1 MSDKT
6 DDTRAIATDEV
17 VALLESMAD
26 LPYLGEPV
34 SQLEHSLQAG
44 AAMRAAGGD
53 DEAVLAAVLHD
64 IGRAPAL
71 RTKGEPHEITG
82 QRWCAEEISERAGY
96 LVGAHVPAKRV
107 LVLIDPAYNDQL
119 SSTSVA
125 TLRTQ
130 GGPASQD
137 EVDAFLAHPWA
148 ADALELRRADDA
160 AKVPGGDALD
170 MDEVVALL
178 DAR

>member
-1 MSDKT
+1 MSDKAGST
-6 DDTRAIATDEV
+6 HAIPTEEV

-71 RTKGEPHEITG
+71 RE
-82 QRWCAEEISERAGY
+82 
-96 LVGAHVPAKRV
+96 
-107 LVLIDPAYNDQL
+107 
-119 SSTSVA
+119 
-125 TLRTQ
+125 
-130 GGPASQD
+130 GGPA
-137 EVDAFLAHPWA
+137 
-148 ADALELRRADDA
+148 
-160 AKVPGGDALD
+160 
-170 MDEVVALL
+170 
-178 DAR
+178 